1 MGIVVSFCP
10 SLSHGSSDKFAD
22 MFQCGC
28 FQMREVGAT
37 MRRFR
42 GGGGGSYPTFLKTL
56 SRNMD

>member
-42 GGGGGSYPTFLKTL
+42 GGGGGSYPTFLKT
-56 SRNMD
+56 